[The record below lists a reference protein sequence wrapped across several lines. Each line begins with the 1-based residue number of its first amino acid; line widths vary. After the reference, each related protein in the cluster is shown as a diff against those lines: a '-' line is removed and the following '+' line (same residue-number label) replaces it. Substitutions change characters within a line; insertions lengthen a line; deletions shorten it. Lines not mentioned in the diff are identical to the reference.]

1 MLTVALC
8 QTLSIIEA
16 LKLAG
21 LGLTRTSKTKPLC
34 RALFYKTFYVFD
46 KMY

>member
-21 LGLTRTSKTKPLC
+21 LVLTRTSKTQNRHGWRWL
-34 RALFYKTFYVFD
+34 
-46 KMY
+46 